1 MSDIIRKRHLR
12 PWLWR
17 LAAMMALLVG
27 GAVAWWYRPLSA
39 VEARLVGT
47 WRSDRGS
54 EFTFCRDHSYRADLL
69 NARGT
74 WSAAESRLRMRD
86 VPRGTTLWETA
97 LVYWQAL
104 THPKD
109 WTCEMPIEFEGP
121 DRFRTP
127 AEADEFRGFSAGY
140 ETFVRVD

>member
-1 MSDIIRKRHLR
+1 MSDTVRKRRLR
-12 PWLWR
+12 LWR
-17 LAAMMALLVG
+17 LILAMVLFVG
-27 GAVAWWYRPLSA
+27 GPVAWWYRPLNA
-39 VEARLVGT
+39 TEARLVGT

-54 EFTFCRDHSYRADLL
+54 EFTLYRSHAYRLDFL

-74 WSAAESRLRMRD
+74 WSAAESRLRTRII
-86 VPRGTTLWETA
+86 PRETTLWGA
-97 LVYWQAL
+97 VQVHWRAL

-109 WTCEMPIEFEGP
+109 WTCEMPIEFIGP

-140 ETFVRVD
+140 ETFARVD